1 MQQWNR
7 AGLGKLAGK
16 YIQGKATEAEKQLL
30 QEWYNAFDD
39 VTVNVPADSEAE
51 EMLTEAR
58 MLFRLQQTIEAEKYK
73 PAPRRIPAWLKY
85 SAAALLLGGV
95 GLSIFWLTRPQPQP
109 LTAAGKTPLH
119 KPTIVPG
126 GNKAVLTLDDGST
139 VILDSIANGT
149 VTMQGHTRIV
159 KNKNGQLTY
168 DLSAAPNTGQ
178 VSYNTIT
185 TPRGGQYQVILPD
198 GSKVWLNAASSLRFP
213 TAFTAKSRE
222 VSLKG
227 EAYFDITRNAA
238 QPFQVQVNDMKVNV
252 LGTQFNIMAYEEESQ
267 AKTTLVQGSVD
278 ISTAGGTQPKL
289 LKPGQQARL
298 SKGGNLHVVNDADVD
313 EALAW
318 INGRFYF
325 NDTDLGTLMRQI
337 ARWYN
342 IEVVYEGAV
351 PPEKFSGEIPRNSN
365 VEEVLKILKLSN
377 IHFTVNGNVL
387 TIKP

>member
-7 AGLGKLAGK
+7 AELGKLAGK
-16 YIQGKATEAEKQLL
+16 YIQGKATEAEKQTLL
-30 QEWYNAFDD
+30 EWYNAFDD
-39 VTVNVPADSEAE
+39 VTVNVPASDEAE

-58 MLFRLQQTIEAEKYK
+58 MLFRLRQTIAADKNK
-73 PAPRRIPAWLKY
+73 PAPRRIPFWVRY
-85 SAAALLLGGV
+85 SAAALLLGAV
-95 GLSIFWLTRPQPQP
+95 SLIIFLLT
-109 LTAAGKTPLH
+109 
-119 KPTIVPG
+119 KPTPPAITAGNKPAAPKQVIVPG
-126 GNKAVLTLDDGST
+126 GNKAILTLADGST
-139 VILDSIANGT
+139 VILDSVANGT
-149 VTMQGHTRIV
+149 VTTQGGTRII

-168 DLSAAPNTGQ
+168 DLSATANTGT

-198 GSKVWLNAASSLRFP
+198 GSKVWLNASSSLRFP
-213 TAFTAKSRE
+213 TAFTGKSRE

-227 EAYFDITRNAA
+227 EAYFDISSGAA
-238 QPFQVQVNDMKVNV
+238 QPFQVEVNSMQVHV
-252 LGTQFNIMAYEEESQ
+252 LGTKFNIMAYEDESQ
-267 AKTTLVQGSVD
+267 AKTTLVQGSVH
-278 ISTAGGTQPKL
+278 IAAAGTQPRV

-298 SKGGNLHVVNDADVD
+298 GKSGSLSVVNDADMD

-325 NDTDLGTLMRQI
+325 NDTELSTLMRQI

-342 IEVVYEGAV
+342 IEVVYDGAV
-351 PPEKFSGEIPRNSN
+351 PQEKFSGEIPRNSN
-365 VEEVLKILKLSN
+365 IEEVLKILKLSS